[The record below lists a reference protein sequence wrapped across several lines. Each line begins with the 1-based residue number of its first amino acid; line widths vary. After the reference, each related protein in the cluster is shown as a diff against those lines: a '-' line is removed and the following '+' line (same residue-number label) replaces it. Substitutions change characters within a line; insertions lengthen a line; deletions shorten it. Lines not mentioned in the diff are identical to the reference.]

1 LEFPYQLLL
10 RQGQK
15 IYSATDHKNLVIYIN
30 NGSKVETN
38 RKLRLKE
45 KICEYNITPI
55 YIEGK
60 DNQLADFLSRQIEN
74 NNIEQINNIELVSSN
89 NNGRTRR
96 KEKKITT

>member
-1 LEFPYQLLL
+1 
-10 RQGQK
+10 
-15 IYSATDHKNLVIYIN
+15 
-30 NGSKVETN
+30 VETN